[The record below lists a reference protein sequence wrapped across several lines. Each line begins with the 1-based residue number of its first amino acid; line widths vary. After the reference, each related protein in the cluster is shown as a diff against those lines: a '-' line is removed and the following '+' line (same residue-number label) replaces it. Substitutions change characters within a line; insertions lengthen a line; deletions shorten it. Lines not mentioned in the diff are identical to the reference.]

1 MFELTLKQTHWLK
14 FELTLKQTHNENG
27 SVTRTKPQEIMV
39 RSQPQRPTP
48 LSDSPAAKNRFFNSM
63 MLLFFVSLNFIS
75 KLIWKLLVTN
85 PNAQGSIM
93 NNGRALVGGW
103 ARWAMAHPLFEK
115 LLNKGPFK
123 NFFSNTSL
131 VLAHPLSKCRRG
143 PC

>member
-63 MLLFFVSLNFIS
+63 MLFFCIISRLKRLRRLSTLLSSSFLFLGGLFT
-75 KLIWKLLVTN
+75 KL
-85 PNAQGSIM
+85 
-93 NNGRALVGGW
+93 
-103 ARWAMAHPLFEK
+103 
-115 LLNKGPFK
+115 
-123 NFFSNTSL
+123 
-131 VLAHPLSKCRRG
+131 
-143 PC
+143 

>member
-48 LSDSPAAKNRFFNSM
+48 LSDSPAAKDRFFYSM

-85 PNAQGSIM
+85 PNAQGSIL
-93 NNGRALVGGW
+93 NNGVENASKT
-103 ARWAMAHPLFEK
+103 AFS
-115 LLNKGPFK
+115 LLNHLAIPNKRWFHSRDSLLCK
-123 NFFSNTSL
+123 RFSFHANTINQRFAL
-131 VLAHPLSKCRRG
+131 L
-143 PC
+143 

>member
-103 ARWAMAHPLFEK
+103 ARWAMAHPLFK
-115 LLNKGPFK
+115 NLLNNGPFK
-123 NFFSNTSL
+123 IFFQK
-131 VLAHPLSKCRRG
+131 HH
-143 PC
+143 

>member
-63 MLLFFVSLNFIS
+63 MLFFCIIEFHIKTDLEIVGYEPECSGEHNEH
-75 KLIWKLLVTN
+75 
-85 PNAQGSIM
+85 
-93 NNGRALVGGW
+93 NG
-103 ARWAMAHPLFEK
+103 FE
-115 LLNKGPFK
+115 
-123 NFFSNTSL
+123 
-131 VLAHPLSKCRRG
+131 
-143 PC
+143 